1 MSKISAKPS
10 FDPVMQCEIK
20 EPKPVKVGRKK
31 GRRHNAHFRRLY
43 KASGLTAM
51 QIADLLGVS
60 HNAVESWLKTK
71 NTPCQKHRVEALK
84 EALRKL
90 Q

>member
-51 QIADLLGVS
+51 Q
-60 HNAVESWLKTK
+60 KTK